1 MPRFNENIREGVL
14 SALGYSRNHLFLHP
28 LLRLVP
34 SRSLKAKCSLSLN
47 SCQHSHSHVRLPTFF
62 TACLLLLCLLSTDE
76 FVSGLDSS
84 LPSSLIVPQFPH
96 QASQVP
102 SKSLT
107 QCTWANTQLG
117 SIQSAFQQGFQET
130 SRTKSQELSLQRPYS
145 SPKQVPGHT
154 TSDQELSFYYSS
166 LRKS

>member
-1 MPRFNENIREGVL
+1 MPRFNENIRKGSYLPLAILETI
-14 SALGYSRNHLFLHP
+14 YSCP

-96 QASQVP
+96 QASQFHQE
-102 SKSLT
+102 S
-107 QCTWANTQLG
+107 NTMHMG
-117 SIQSAFQQGFQET
+117 KHSAWFHPICLPTRFQESVQDKKPRAVST
-130 SRTKSQELSLQRPYS
+130 ETMTFIS
-145 SPKQVPGHT
+145 KQVPGHT